1 MKAFLKGFVYAFRG
15 VLYGILSER
24 NMRFHV
30 SLLAFMVFFLTRYDF
45 FEVSK
50 TQFAVLML
58 AAGVVLAAEYINTA
72 VERAVDLASKGERS
86 ELARIA
92 KDTAAGAVLITAIF
106 AVVVGVLIL
115 FQPEAFRAMFAYFA
129 ASPVKI
135 VVFALCF
142 TLALLFIF
150 IPPSR
155 YLKNFRR

>member
-30 SLLAFMVFFLTRYDF
+30 SLLGFMIFFLTRYDF

-50 TQFAVLML
+50 TQFAILML
-58 AAGVVLAAEYINTA
+58 TSGVVLAAEYINTA
-72 VERAVDLASKGERS
+72 VERAVDLAAKGERS
-86 ELARIA
+86 ELARTA
-92 KDTAAGAVLITAIF
+92 KDTAAGAVLITAVF
-106 AVVVGVLIL
+106 AVAVGILIL
-115 FQPEAFRAMFAYFA
+115 FLPAAFHALFAYYA

-135 VVFALCF
+135 IVFALAF
-142 TLALLFIF
+142 ILALLFIF
-150 IPPSR
+150 VPPSR

>member
-1 MKAFLKGFVYAFRG
+1 MKEFLKGFVYAFNG

-30 SLLAFMVFFLTRYDF
+30 SLLGFMIFFLTRYDF
-45 FEVSK
+45 FKVSR
-50 TQFAVLML
+50 TQFAILML
-58 AAGVVLAAEYINTA
+58 AAGVVLAAEFINTA

-92 KDTAAGAVLITAIF
+92 KDTAAGAVLVTAAF
-106 AVVVGVLIL
+106 AVAVGILIL
-115 FQPEAFRAMFAYFA
+115 FQPAAFRALFAYYA

-135 VVFALCF
+135 VVFVLSF
-142 TLALLFIF
+142 ILALLFIF

>member
-1 MKAFLKGFVYAFRG
+1 MKAFLKGFVYAFNG
-15 VLYGILSER
+15 VLYGVLSER
-24 NMRFHV
+24 NMRFHL
-30 SLLAFMVFFLTRYDF
+30 SLLGFMIFYLVRYDF
-45 FEVSK
+45 FQVSK

-72 VERAVDLASKGERS
+72 IERVVDMASKGERS
-86 ELARIA
+86 ELARVA
-92 KDTAAGAVLITAIF
+92 KDTAAGAVLVAAVF

-115 FQPEAFRAMFAYFA
+115 FQPSAFRALFACYA

-142 TLALLFIF
+142 ILALLFIF

-155 YLKNFRR
+155 YFKNFKR

>member
-1 MKAFLKGFVYAFRG
+1 MKAFLKGFVYAFNG
-15 VLYGILSER
+15 VVYGLLSER

-30 SLLAFMVFFLTRYDF
+30 SLLGFMIFFLVRYDF
-45 FEVSK
+45 FKVSR

-58 AAGVVLAAEYINTA
+58 AAGVVLAAEYFNTA
-72 VERAVDLASKGERS
+72 IERAVDTASKGERS
-86 ELARIA
+86 ETARVA
-92 KDTAAGAVLITAIF
+92 KDTAAGAVLVSAIF
-106 AVVVGVLIL
+106 AVVVGILIL
-115 FQPEAFRAMFAYFA
+115 FQPAAFRALFAYYA

-142 TLALLFIF
+142 ILALLFIF